1 MRTLNRPMFR
11 IGGSAGTGITS
22 GLAPRQGYQDAGMV
36 TDYEEKL
43 KMLRGVQMPRDR
55 SLSNFMIDFGL
66 GMVGTPP
73 TGNILQ
79 TAANVA
85 REPFQGYRKA
95 QEQRA
100 AYDQQLGMA
109 AATSAM
115 TQSDKMKQIAAA
127 AMYKDQKDPMEEMKA
142 LAAEYLDDYAGDY
155 NLAMNKAKFFL
166 EVRPQLASSFGES
179 QVGGIIDQGELADE
193 KAQKKWMKRNGNKL
207 GQIFYDIND
216 GQAKKLIQQPGT
228 LTLGFEVVDLGGM
241 SQAAIA
247 NMETDLPAVEEDF
260 IPKIGINRV
269 ASTGM
274 SDAQAEK
281 EAAKRGLTLLTKPEG
296 AERGWL
302 NQAKQKNPQGVTKQ
316 ELEEIMRQELFS
328 EQTDRLYDKKKLR

>member
-22 GLAPRQGYQDAGMV
+22 GLAQRQGYQDAGMV
-36 TDYEEKL
+36 TDYDEKL
-43 KMLRGVQMPRDR
+43 KMLRGVRMPRDR

-79 TAANVA
+79 TAAQVGRA
-85 REPFQGYRKA
+85 PFESYKKA

-115 TQSDKMKQIAAA
+115 SQSDKMKQIAAA

-166 EVRPQLASSFGES
+166 EVRPQIATTFGES
-179 QVGGIIDQGELADE
+179 QVGGIIDQDELVNKE
-193 KAQKKWMKRNGNKL
+193 AQEKWMKRNGSKL
-207 GQIFYDIND
+207 GQVFYDVND

-241 SQAAIA
+241 SQVAASEMPIDS
-247 NMETDLPAVEEDF
+247 TAVEQ
-260 IPKIGINRV
+260 KV

-274 SDAQAEK
+274 SNEQAET

-296 AERGWL
+296 ASRGWVAE
-302 NQAKQKNPQGVTKQ
+302 AKAKNPEGITKT
-316 ELEEIMRQELFS
+316 ELEEIIRQEDFAEAS
-328 EQTDRLYDKKKLR
+328 GRIDKQGR

>member
-1 MRTLNRPMFR
+1 MFR
-11 IGGSAGTGITS
+11 SGGSTGEGITS
-22 GLAPRQGYQDAGMV
+22 GLAPRQGYEKGKMV

-43 KMLRGVQMPRDR
+43 KLLRDVQMPRDR
-55 SLSNFMIDFGL
+55 SLSDFMIDFGL

-95 QEQRA
+95 QQQRS

-115 TQSDKMKQIAAA
+115 TQSDKMKQIAEA

-193 KAQKKWMKRNGNKL
+193 KAQKKWMKRNGKKL

-216 GQAKKLIQQPGT
+216 GQVKKLIQQPGT
-228 LTLGFEVVDLGGM
+228 LTLGFEIVNLSGMPQAEVANQTVVE
-241 SQAAIA
+241 Q
-247 NMETDLPAVEEDF
+247 
-260 IPKIGINRV
+260 KV

-274 SDAQAEK
+274 SDAQAET
-281 EAAKRGLTLLTKPEG
+281 EAAKRGLTLIKRPED
-296 AERGWL
+296 ASRGWKS
-302 NQAKQKNPQGVTKQ
+302 QQKRNNPDAITKA
-316 ELEEIMRQELFS
+316 ELEEIIRQEEFS
-328 EQTDRLYDKKKLR
+328 KETEVIRQNKRIR

>member
-1 MRTLNRPMFR
+1 MFKT
-11 IGGSAGTGITS
+11 GGSAGTGITS
-22 GLAPRQGYQDAGMV
+22 GLAPRQGYENGKMV

-85 REPFQGYRKA
+85 QEPFKGYR
-95 QEQRA
+95 QSQQQRE

-115 TQSDKMKQIAAA
+115 TQSDKMKQIAEA

-179 QVGGIIDQGELADE
+179 QVGGIIDQGELTDE

-207 GQIFYDIND
+207 GQIFYDVND

-241 SQAAIA
+241 SQAAAAEMPIDS
-247 NMETDLPAVEEDF
+247 TVVEQ
-260 IPKIGINRV
+260 KV

-274 SDAQAEK
+274 SNAQAET

-296 AERGWL
+296 AGRGWVAE
-302 NQAKQKNPQGVTKQ
+302 AKAKNPEGITKT
-316 ELEEIMRQELFS
+316 ELEEIIRQEEFAEAS
-328 EQTDRLYDKKKLR
+328 GRIDKQGR

>member
-1 MRTLNRPMFR
+1 MFKT
-11 IGGSAGTGITS
+11 GGSAGTGITS
-22 GLAPRQGYQDAGMV
+22 GLAPRQGYENGKMV

-43 KMLRGVQMPRDR
+43 KMLRGVRMPRDR

-73 TGNILQ
+73 TGNVLQ

-85 REPFQGYRKA
+85 QEPFKGYR
-95 QEQRA
+95 QSQQQRE

-115 TQSDKMKQIAAA
+115 TQDDKMKQIAAA
-127 AMYKDQKDPMEEMKA
+127 AMYKDQVDPMEEMKA

-179 QVGGIIDQGELADE
+179 QVGGIIDQGELTDE

-241 SQAAIA
+241 SQAAASEMPIDS
-247 NMETDLPAVEEDF
+247 TAVEQ
-260 IPKIGINRV
+260 KV

-274 SDAQAEK
+274 SNAQAEK

-296 AERGWL
+296 AGRGWVAE
-302 NQAKQKNPQGVTKQ
+302 AKAKNPEGITKT
-316 ELEEIMRQELFS
+316 ELEEIIRQEEFAEAS
-328 EQTDRLYDKKKLR
+328 GRIDKQGR

>member
-1 MRTLNRPMFR
+1 
-11 IGGSAGTGITS
+11 
-22 GLAPRQGYQDAGMV
+22 MV

-73 TGNILQ
+73 TGNVLQ

-85 REPFQGYRKA
+85 REPFKGYR
-95 QEQRA
+95 QSQQQRE

-142 LAAEYLDDYAGDY
+142 LAAEYLEDYAGDY

-179 QVGGIIDQGELADE
+179 QVGGIIDQGELTDE

>member
-22 GLAPRQGYQDAGMV
+22 GLAPRQGYENGKMV

-142 LAAEYLDDYAGDY
+142 LAAEYLEDYAGDY

-166 EVRPQLASSFGES
+166 EIRPQLASSFGES

-216 GQAKKLIQQPGT
+216 GQVKKLIQQPGT
-228 LTLGFEVVDLGGM
+228 LTLGFEVVDLSGM
-241 SQAAIA
+241 SQAAVA
-247 NMETDLPAVEEDF
+247 NMETDPTVVTQ
-260 IPKIGINRV
+260 KV

-274 SDAQAEK
+274 SDAQAET

-296 AERGWL
+296 AGRGWVAE
-302 NQAKQKNPQGVTKQ
+302 AKAKNPQGITKT
-316 ELEEIMRQELFS
+316 ELEEIIRQETFKDAS
-328 EQTDRLYDKKKLR
+328 EFEQQGR

>member
-1 MRTLNRPMFR
+1 MFR

-22 GLAPRQGYQDAGMV
+22 GLAPRQGYEDAGMV

-142 LAAEYLDDYAGDY
+142 LAAEYLEDYAGDY

-207 GQIFYDIND
+207 GQIFYDVND

-247 NMETDLPAVEEDF
+247 NMETDSTVVPQ
-260 IPKIGINRV
+260 KV

-274 SDAQAEK
+274 SDAQAET
-281 EAAKRGLTLLTKPEG
+281 EAAKRELTLLKKPEG
-296 AERGWL
+296 AGRGWVAE
-302 NQAKQKNPQGVTKQ
+302 AKAKNPEGITKT
-316 ELEEIMRQELFS
+316 ELEEIIRQEEFAEAS
-328 EQTDRLYDKKKLR
+328 GRIDKQGR

>member
-22 GLAPRQGYQDAGMV
+22 GLAPRQGYQTGKMV

-43 KMLRGVQMPRDR
+43 KMLRGVRMPPDR

-85 REPFQGYRKA
+85 REPFKGYR
-95 QEQRA
+95 QSQQQRE

-142 LAAEYLDDYAGDY
+142 LAAQYLDDYAGDY

-166 EVRPQLASSFGES
+166 EVRPQLAKTFGES

-193 KAQKKWMKRNGNKL
+193 KAQKKWMKRNGSKL
-207 GQIFYDIND
+207 GQVFYDIND
-216 GQAKKLIQQPGT
+216 GQIKKLIQQPGT
-228 LTLGFEVVDLGGM
+228 LTLGFEVVDLSGM
-241 SQAAIA
+241 SQAAVA
-247 NMETDLPAVEEDF
+247 NMEDTSSIIEQ
-260 IPKIGINRV
+260 KV

-274 SDAQAEK
+274 SNAQAET
-281 EAAKRGLTLLTKPEG
+281 EAAKRGRTLIIKPDN
-296 AERGWL
+296 APRGWL
-302 NQAKQKNPQGVTKQ
+302 SSEKRKNPNVITKA
-316 ELEEIMRQELFS
+316 ELEEMIRMEEFS
-328 EQTDRLYDKKKLR
+328 AATENLKQSGKRR